1 MGVLDRHAH
10 NGPGLQVDGVLGGMR
25 QVSAAV
31 LHLRDLRV
39 RILGVRPV
47 VVGPFLRPRPV
58 EPGQLGPRRR
68 SDPGRLGEPGQPR
81 RVRLARVPAHDAPHG
96 RVGFERRRVDPNRVP
111 PHELGIGQPLQDP
124 REHGLVGLQVNQ
136 AAGARQRRMV
146 RRGLMEIDIQEGADT
161 QRIGRAPCDRA
172 LRVQAFTIPEQ
183 QQPAR
188 PARRQTRP
196 THRGSI
202 EPRALLLHEGVKTRI
217 VEHTI
222 QPLVEWMPSAL
233 WQIRRRDPHGRL
245 SVARSRLA
253 HRHG

>member
-1 MGVLDRHAH
+1 
-10 NGPGLQVDGVLGGMR
+10 MR

-31 LHLRDLRV
+31 LVRV
-39 RILGVRPV
+39 RSNRA
-47 VVGPFLRPRPV
+47 
-58 EPGQLGPRRR
+58 
-68 SDPGRLGEPGQPR
+68 SS
-81 RVRLARVPAHDAPHG
+81 ARVGVAIPDASAS
-96 RVGFERRRVDPNRVP
+96 RVSHVAYASLESRRTMLRMAALASSVVASIPIVCPRTSWASASRCR
-111 PHELGIGQPLQDP
+111 DP

-202 EPRALLLHEGVKTRI
+202 EPRALLLHERVKTRI

-233 WQIRRRDPHGRL
+233 WRPTWSLVGRAFASCPSPWIAL
-245 SVARSRLA
+245 
-253 HRHG
+253 